1 MGKIFLP
8 QTFRVVIL
16 AQVDIEN
23 CSLVSSCLIISIK
36 TGKEADSQT
45 HAILAIGKQKK
56 EKKCHFIGKKTIIL
70 IYDAIFYWIIY
81 IDKYYIVV

>member
-23 CSLVSSCLIISIK
+23 CSLVSSCLIIRIK

-45 HAILAIGKQKK
+45 HAILAIGKQNK
-56 EKKCHFIGKKTIIL
+56 EKKMSLYWKKDHYFNI
-70 IYDAIFYWIIY
+70 
-81 IDKYYIVV
+81 

>member
-16 AQVDIEN
+16 AQGDIEN
-23 CSLVSSCLIISIK
+23 YSLVSSCLIISIK
-36 TGKEADSQT
+36 TGEEAHSQT

-56 EKKCHFIGKKTIIL
+56 EKIKCHFIGQKTIIL
-70 IYDAIFYWIIY
+70 IYDAISSILLN
-81 IDKYYIVV
+81 